1 MRWKGGRFTCE
12 ICRKTFAAS
21 RSDSRYCSNTCRQRA
36 HRRKQQ
42 MQREKAR
49 ALDSIRFIE
58 KYAQI
63 HPDLRQEAMAMLNE
77 ILAVTTASV
86 TQPAEGE

>member
-1 MRWKGGRFTCE
+1 MRWSGRYTCE
-12 ICRKTFAAS
+12 VCRKTFAAS
-21 RSDSRYCSNTCRQRA
+21 RRDSRFCSNTCRQRA

-49 ALDSIRFIE
+49 ALSSIGFIQ

-63 HPDLRQEAMAMLNE
+63 HPDLREEAMAMLNE

-86 TQPAEGE
+86 THSAQGD